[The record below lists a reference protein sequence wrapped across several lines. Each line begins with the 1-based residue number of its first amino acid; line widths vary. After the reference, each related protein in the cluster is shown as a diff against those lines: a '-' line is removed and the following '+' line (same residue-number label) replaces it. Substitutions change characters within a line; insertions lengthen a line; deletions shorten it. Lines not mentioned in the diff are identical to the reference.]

1 MEACW
6 PPFLFH
12 VIASGGRK
20 APRGN
25 LLYKWLIRI
34 DKQILFTG
42 DCFGH
47 TCPGVS
53 AGDNLPRNDI
63 FSICGYNS
71 PAMDSK
77 TLHVLEYPK
86 ILKRLKA
93 YCDFSASMELAR
105 ALEPT
110 DSYDLALARLAE
122 TTEARRLF
130 SVQDIG
136 IGGAHDIRPAAD
148 LAARGGVLDPQQLL
162 DVKSTLISCREI
174 KKSLERKTD
183 EYPRLAGLAAGLPE
197 SHGIVDAITRVLS
210 ERGEVLD
217 SASPKLGTL
226 RREIKIA
233 HDRLMSRLQRYLTE
247 SANKLQESIITQR
260 DGRYVIPLRAEF
272 KGQIK
277 AVIHDQ
283 SSSGATLFVE
293 PLPVVELNNTM
304 RELQLQERD
313 EERRILFELSAQI
326 GGHRE
331 ELTYGVENLAM
342 LDLIFAKAKYAEEL
356 KASEPVLSQRPNVKR
371 QKVSNKGDAIE
382 SSDVQRSTF
391 DVPHIKL
398 IHARHPLLEPAT
410 VVPIDVD
417 PKPGTRAIVI
427 TGPNTGGKTV
437 SLKTVGLLALMAQS
451 GLHVPA
457 QSGSELPCFHAVY
470 ADIGD
475 EQSIEQ
481 SLSTFSGHITNIIH
495 ILKQIDHRS
504 LVIFDELGAG
514 TDPQEGAALARAIL
528 SHLLETGCTVLVATH
543 YPELKTFAH
552 STDGVVNASLEFDIQ
567 TLRPTFHLTIG
578 LPGRSNALLI
588 AQRLGLSQPIIDTAK
603 GEINPEDLRAD
614 KLLDDIRKERNRTS
628 RERQKLEKARDK
640 LESQTKEIEKRLD
653 KIEDER
659 REVLAKARAEGELEV
674 AVLRKNIDSL
684 KSQLKKA
691 KQPLE
696 VLKAIEEKV
705 ETMEEKI
712 EAPVERQTSNVIRP
726 PSLITR
732 HSSLQLGERVLV
744 STLNADGVVTALGE
758 SDAEVQIGSLRVRA
772 RLVDLVRKSSE
783 SVISEQSSVTRH
795 PSHVTSSPAVSSPG
809 LELNLRGKLVDEGLD
824 ELERYLERAF
834 SAGLLFVRIV
844 HGKGTG
850 RMREAVRN
858 ALKSSP
864 YVSSFEE
871 PKDTEGGAGVTVA
884 KMAK

>member
-1 MEACW
+1 
-6 PPFLFH
+6 
-12 VIASGGRK
+12 
-20 APRGN
+20 
-25 LLYKWLIRI
+25 
-34 DKQILFTG
+34 
-42 DCFGH
+42 
-47 TCPGVS
+47 
-53 AGDNLPRNDI
+53 
-63 FSICGYNS
+63 
-71 PAMDSK
+71 MDSK
-77 TLHVLEYPK
+77 TLQVLEYPK
-86 ILKRLKA
+86 ILERLKA
-93 YCDFSASMELAR
+93 FCDFSASIELAR

-122 TTEARRLF
+122 TSEARRLF
-130 SVQDIG
+130 SIQDIG
-136 IGGAHDIRPAAD
+136 IGGAHDIRPAVD

-162 DVKSTLISCREI
+162 DVKSTLISCRAL
-174 KKSLERKTD
+174 KRPLERKPD
-183 EYPRLAGLAAGLPE
+183 EYPRLAQIAAGLPE

-210 ERGEVLD
+210 DRGEVLD
-217 SASPKLGTL
+217 SASPKLATL

-233 HDRLMSRLQRYLTE
+233 HDRLMSRLQKYLTE
-247 SANKLQESIITQR
+247 SGSKLQEPIITQR

-277 AVIHDQ
+277 AVVHDQ
-283 SSSGATLFVE
+283 SASGATLFVE
-293 PLPVVELNNTM
+293 PLPIVELNNTV

-313 EERRILFELSAQI
+313 EERRILYELSVQI
-326 GGHRE
+326 GAHRE

-356 KASEPVLSQRPNVKR
+356 KASAPILHSMKEERGKKDPARLSSFVFLL
-371 QKVSNKGDAIE
+371 NK
-382 SSDVQRSTF
+382 
-391 DVPHIKL
+391 
-398 IHARHPLLEPAT
+398 ARHPLLDPNT

-417 PKPGTRAIVI
+417 PKPGTRAVVI

-451 GLHVPA
+451 GLHIPV

-481 SLSTFSGHITNIIH
+481 SLSTFSGHITNIIRV
-495 ILKQIDHRS
+495 LKQIDHRS

-528 SHLLETGCTVLVATH
+528 SHLLASGCTTLVATH

-552 STDGVVNASLEFDIQ
+552 STEGVVNASLEFDIK
-567 TLRPTFHLTIG
+567 TLRPTYHLTIG

-588 AQRLGLSQPIIDTAK
+588 AQRLGLPQPIIEFAK

-640 LESQTKEIEKRLD
+640 LEAQTKEIDKRLE

-659 REVLAKARAEGELEV
+659 RAVLAQARAEGELEV
-674 AVLRKNIDSL
+674 AILKKNIDSL

-691 KQPLE
+691 RQPLQ
-696 VLKAIEEKV
+696 VLKEIEEKV
-705 ETMEEKI
+705 EAIEEKI
-712 EAPVERQTSNVIRP
+712 EAPVERQTSKVERP
-726 PSLITR
+726 SGAVK
-732 HSSLQLGERVLV
+732 LGERVLV
-744 STLNADGVVTALGE
+744 GTLNAEGVVTALGE

-772 RLVDLVRKSSE
+772 RLADLVRKAGE
-783 SVISEQSSVTRH
+783 SVISNQSSVT
-795 PSHVTSSPAVSSPG
+795 SDQSPIASKQVSVSSSKSPG
-809 LELNLRGKLVDEGLD
+809 IELNLRGKLVEDGLE
-824 ELERYLERAF
+824 ELERYLEKAY
-834 SAGLLFVRIV
+834 SSGLLFVRIV

-850 RMREAVRN
+850 RMREAVRG

-864 YVSSFEE
+864 YVASFEE
-871 PKDTEGGAGVTVA
+871 PKDNEGGSGVTVA

>member
-1 MEACW
+1 
-6 PPFLFH
+6 
-12 VIASGGRK
+12 
-20 APRGN
+20 
-25 LLYKWLIRI
+25 
-34 DKQILFTG
+34 
-42 DCFGH
+42 
-47 TCPGVS
+47 
-53 AGDNLPRNDI
+53 
-63 FSICGYNS
+63 
-71 PAMDSK
+71 MDSK

-86 ILKRLKA
+86 VLERLRA
-93 YCDFSASMELAR
+93 FCDFSASMELAL

-122 TTEARRLF
+122 TSEARTLF
-130 SVQDIG
+130 SIQDIG
-136 IGGAHDIRPAAD
+136 VGGAHDIRPAVD

-162 DVKSTLISCREI
+162 DIKSTLISCREL
-174 KKSLERKTD
+174 KRSLERRTD
-183 EYPRLAGLAAGLPE
+183 EFPRLAQITAGLPE

-217 SASPKLGTL
+217 SASPKLATL

-233 HDRLMSRLQRYLTE
+233 HDRLMSRLQKYLTE
-247 SANKLQESIITQR
+247 SGNKLQEPIITQR

-277 AVIHDQ
+277 AVVHDQ

-293 PLPVVELNNTM
+293 PLPIVELNNTM
-304 RELQLQERD
+304 RELQLQARD
-313 EERRILFELSAQI
+313 EERRILYELSVQI
-326 GGHRE
+326 GEHRE
-331 ELTYGVENLAM
+331 ELTYGLENLAM

-356 KASEPVLSQRPNVKR
+356 KASEPILHELKDIKPRKSNPQPEVQHPNSILLR
-371 QKVSNKGDAIE
+371 Q
-382 SSDVQRSTF
+382 
-391 DVPHIKL
+391 
-398 IHARHPLLEPAT
+398 ARHPLLDPVT

-417 PKPGTRAIVI
+417 PPLNTRAIII

-451 GLHVPA
+451 GLHIPA
-457 QSGSELPCFHAVY
+457 QSGSELLCFHAVY

-481 SLSTFSGHITNIIH
+481 SLSTFSGHITNIIR
-495 ILKQIDHRS
+495 ILKHIDNRS

-528 SHLLETGCTVLVATH
+528 NYLLETGCTTLVATH

-552 STDGVVNASLEFDIQ
+552 STEGVVNASLEFDIK
-567 TLRPTFHLTIG
+567 TLRPTYHLTIG

-588 AQRLGLSQPIIDTAK
+588 AQRLGLPQPIIESAK
-603 GEINPEDLRAD
+603 GEIHPDDLRAD

-628 RERQKLEKARDK
+628 RERQKLEKARDR
-640 LESQTKEIEKRLD
+640 LEAQTKELEKRLE

-674 AVLRKNIDSL
+674 AVLKQNIESL
-684 KSQLKKA
+684 RQQLKKA

-696 VLKAIEEKV
+696 AIRAIEEKI
-705 ETMEEKI
+705 EKI
-712 EAPVERQTSNVIRP
+712 EEKVVAPVERKSDQLPITNNQ
-726 PSLITR
+726 SLK
-732 HSSLQLGERVLV
+732 LGQRVTV
-744 STLNADGVVTALGE
+744 GTLNAEGVLTALGE

-783 SVISEQSSVTRH
+783 PVISEQLPVTSRQSSVT
-795 PSHVTSSPAVSSPG
+795 SAKSPG
-809 LELNLRGKLVDEGLD
+809 LEINLRGKLVDEGLD
-824 ELERYLERAF
+824 ELEKYLEKAY

-850 RMREAVRN
+850 KMRDAVRG
-858 ALKSSP
+858 ALKGNP
-864 YVSSFEE
+864 YVASFEE
-871 PKDTEGGAGVTVA
+871 PKDNEGGAGVTVA
-884 KMAK
+884 KLAK

>member
-1 MEACW
+1 
-6 PPFLFH
+6 
-12 VIASGGRK
+12 
-20 APRGN
+20 
-25 LLYKWLIRI
+25 
-34 DKQILFTG
+34 
-42 DCFGH
+42 
-47 TCPGVS
+47 
-53 AGDNLPRNDI
+53 
-63 FSICGYNS
+63 
-71 PAMDSK
+71 MDAK

-86 ILKRLKA
+86 ILERLKG
-93 YCDFSASMELAR
+93 YCDFSASMELAL

-122 TTEARRLF
+122 TTEARKLF
-130 SVQDIG
+130 SVQDTS
-136 IGGAHDIRPAAD
+136 IGGAHDVRPAVD
-148 LAARGGVLDPQQLL
+148 LAARGGVLDPVQLL

-174 KKSLERKTD
+174 KRSLERKTD
-183 EYPRLAGLAAGLPE
+183 EFPRLAGLAAGLPE
-197 SHGIVDAITRVLS
+197 PHGIVDAISRVLS
-210 ERGEVLD
+210 DRGEVLD
-217 SASPKLGTL
+217 SASQKLGTL

-247 SANKLQESIITQR
+247 SANKLQEPIITQR

-277 AVIHDQ
+277 AVVHDQ

-293 PLPVVELNNTM
+293 PLPIVELNNAM

-313 EERRILFELSAQI
+313 EERRILHELSVQI
-326 GGHRE
+326 GEHHE
-331 ELTYGVENLAM
+331 ELKYGVENLAM

-356 KASEPVLSQRPNVKR
+356 KASEPLLHQLSA
-371 QKVSNKGDAIE
+371 VSGQQLAKNEKQELKAK
-382 SSDVQRSTF
+382 SQT
-391 DVPHIKL
+391 L
-398 IHARHPLLEPAT
+398 IRLLHARHPLLDSAT

-437 SLKTVGLLALMAQS
+437 SLKTVGLFALMAQS
-451 GLHVPA
+451 GLHIPA

-481 SLSTFSGHITNIIH
+481 SLSTFSGHITNIIR
-495 ILKQIDHRS
+495 ILKQIDARS
-504 LVIFDELGAG
+504 LVIFEELGAG
-514 TDPQEGAALARAIL
+514 TDPQVGAALARAIL
-528 SHLLETGCTVLVATH
+528 THLLESGCTILVATH
-543 YPELKTFAH
+543 YPELKSFAH
-552 STDGVVNASLEFDIQ
+552 STEGVVNASLEFDIK
-567 TLRPTFHLTIG
+567 TLRPTYHLTIG

-588 AQRLGLSQPIIDTAK
+588 AQRLGLPQPIIESAR

-640 LESQTKEIEKRLD
+640 LESQTKEIEKRLE

-696 VLKAIEEKV
+696 AIRSIEEKIEKIEEKV
-705 ETMEEKI
+705 E
-712 EAPVERQTSNVIRP
+712 APVERRQTIDNGSSSSIINRP
-726 PSLITR
+726 LF
-732 HSSLQLGERVLV
+732 LGERVLV
-744 STLNADGVVTALGE
+744 NTLNADGVVTALGE

-772 RLVDLVRKSSE
+772 RLVDLQRKVREEEVPEEKKTQNAEGSARAALSG
-783 SVISEQSSVTRH
+783 
-795 PSHVTSSPAVSSPG
+795 AKSPG
-809 LELNLRGKLVDEGLD
+809 LELNLRGKLVDEGLED
-824 ELERYLERAF
+824 LEKYLERAY

-871 PKDTEGGAGVTVA
+871 PKDNEGGAGVTVA